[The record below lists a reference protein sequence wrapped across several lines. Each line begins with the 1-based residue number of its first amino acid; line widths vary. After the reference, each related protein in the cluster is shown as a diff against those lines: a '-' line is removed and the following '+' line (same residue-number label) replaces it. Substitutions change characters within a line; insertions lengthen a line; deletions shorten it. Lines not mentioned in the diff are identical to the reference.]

1 MVGRLGVDAMSAV
14 GIATTLTM
22 VIRITMV
29 AVTSGGFTLVAQAIG
44 AGDPHHASSTAKQS
58 LTLVA
63 LVSLVF
69 ALLGIAL
76 SAPALDFLSPSHAIA
91 ELGLPF
97 LQVFFVGL
105 VFIAINYAIQN
116 CRYGAGDTRTPLY
129 LSLLNSIVKLIASYG
144 LIFGAWGLP
153 TLGIVGAAVGTIIGQ
168 IAGLVAGMWALYS
181 GRFALSLLPATSYRP
196 ARELASRILTIGI
209 PAGLQG
215 IFRNGSNILFVK
227 FLALTQNPV
236 AAVAAYTVG
245 SQIARFLRRGS
256 LSFGPAAQTLV
267 GQRIGAGDIPQ
278 AERYGWTTILV
289 GPLSMLLMGL
299 PLALLGT
306 PYMHLFTTEVEV
318 VRIGVAYLWAICLA
332 EPFMALAI
340 ASGGGLRGAGDT
352 KPALNYTLIAQWLV
366 RLPASY
372 LLAFALG
379 LDTDGLWIGLVI
391 VSAVQ
396 GALTVRR
403 YAGGAWKAMKV

>member
-1 MVGRLGVDAMSAV
+1 M
-14 GIATTLTM
+14 
-22 VIRITMV
+22 
-29 AVTSGGFTLVAQAIG
+29 
-44 AGDPHHASSTAKQS
+44 
-58 LTLVA
+58 
-63 LVSLVF
+63 
-69 ALLGIAL
+69 
-76 SAPALDFLSPSHAIA
+76 
-91 ELGLPF
+91 
-97 LQVFFVGL
+97 
-105 VFIAINYAIQN
+105 
-116 CRYGAGDTRTPLY
+116 
-129 LSLLNSIVKLIASYG
+129 
-144 LIFGAWGLP
+144 
-153 TLGIVGAAVGTIIGQ
+153 
-168 IAGLVAGMWALYS
+168 
-181 GRFALSLLPATSYRP
+181 
-196 ARELASRILTIGI
+196 
-209 PAGLQG
+209 
-215 IFRNGSNILFVK
+215 
-227 FLALTQNPV
+227 
-236 AAVAAYTVG
+236 
-245 SQIARFLRRGS
+245 
-256 LSFGPAAQTLV
+256 
-267 GQRIGAGDIPQ
+267 
-278 AERYGWTTILV
+278 V

-391 VSAVQ
+391 VSALQ